1 MQHNVDYVA
10 LKKAAERTFNDKK
23 NGESQNMESE
33 KTVSNEINLSGGQ
46 QNRIARHKS
55 KLSVANI
62 IGIVLC
68 VLLFPGFLIN
78 VILLISSL
86 IKPDVPPSCFGI
98 TPLIVES
105 GSMSPSFEK
114 NDLIL
119 IRNTSENDKYE
130 KGTVVCY
137 RSGDVYVTHRIVKVS
152 EENGKTVYTTQG
164 DANNTPDRDTVGA
177 EQILGVYSTHFAGM
191 GNMLLFI
198 QTPIG
203 MILCVI
209 LPIFVI
215 FLIFTVPSRISQ
227 RKKRYKYL
235 TAKETKKDTEDKI

>member
-1 MQHNVDYVA
+1 MLQET
-10 LKKAAERTFNDKK
+10 LKKAVGRTFNDKQ
-23 NGESQNMESE
+23 NRESKKMESE
-33 KTVSNEINLSGGQ
+33 ETVNNEIGLPGGQ
-46 QNRIARHKS
+46 QNRIARHES
-55 KLSVANI
+55 KPSVANI
-62 IGIVLC
+62 IGIILC
-68 VLLFPGFLIN
+68 VLLFPGFLVN
-78 VILLISSL
+78 SILLISSL
-86 IKPDVPPSCFGI
+86 INPNVPPSCFGI

-114 NDLIL
+114 NDLVL
-119 IRNTSENDKYE
+119 IRNTSESDKYE

-164 DANNTPDRDTVGA
+164 DANNTPDRDTVKA

-191 GNMLLFI
+191 GNVLLFI

-203 MILCVI
+203 MILCVL

-215 FLIFTVPSRISQ
+215 FLIFTIPSKISQ
-227 RKKRYKYL
+227 RKRRYRYL
-235 TAKETKKDTEDKI
+235 AAKETKKNTEDKI

>member
-1 MQHNVDYVA
+1 
-10 LKKAAERTFNDKK
+10 
-23 NGESQNMESE
+23 MESE
-33 KTVSNEINLSGGQ
+33 ETVNNEISLSGEQ
-46 QNRIARHKS
+46 QNRIARHGS
-55 KLSVANI
+55 KPSVANI

-68 VLLFPGFLIN
+68 VLLFPGFLVN
-78 VILLISSL
+78 SILLISSL
-86 IKPDVPPSCFGI
+86 INPNVPPSCFGI

-114 NDLIL
+114 NDLVL

-164 DANNTPDRDTVGA
+164 DANNTPDRDTVKA

-191 GNMLLFI
+191 GNVLLFI

-203 MILCVI
+203 MILCVL

-215 FLIFTVPSRISQ
+215 FLIFTIPSRISQ
-227 RKKRYKYL
+227 RKRRYRYL
-235 TAKETKKDTEDKI
+235 AAKETKKDTEDKI

>member
-1 MQHNVDYVA
+1 
-10 LKKAAERTFNDKK
+10 
-23 NGESQNMESE
+23 MESE
-33 KTVSNEINLSGGQ
+33 KTLNNEIKLSEEQ
-46 QNRIARHKS
+46 HNRISHNKS
-55 KLSVANI
+55 RISTANI
-62 IGIVLC
+62 VGIVLC
-68 VLLFPGFLIN
+68 VLLFPGFLLN
-78 VILLISSL
+78 SILLISSL
-86 IKPDVPPSCFGI
+86 INPDVPPSCFGI

-130 KGTVVCY
+130 KGTVICY

-164 DANNTPDRDTVGA
+164 DANNTPDRDTVKA

-191 GNMLLFI
+191 GNVLLFI

-203 MILCVI
+203 MILCVL

-215 FLIFTVPSRISQ
+215 FLIFTVPSKISQ
-227 RKKRYKYL
+227 RKRRYRYL
-235 TAKETKKDTEDKI
+235 AKETKKNTEDKI

>member
-1 MQHNVDYVA
+1 MSIMLQET
-10 LKKAAERTFNDKK
+10 LKKAVGRTFNDKQ
-23 NGESQNMESE
+23 NRESKKMESE
-33 KTVSNEINLSGGQ
+33 ETVNNEIGLSGGQ
-46 QNRIARHKS
+46 QNRIARHES

-68 VLLFPGFLIN
+68 VLLFPGFLVN
-78 VILLISSL
+78 SILLISSL
-86 IKPDVPPSCFGI
+86 INPNVPPSCFGI

-114 NDLIL
+114 NDLVL
-119 IRNTSENDKYE
+119 IRNTSESDKYE

-164 DANNTPDRDTVGA
+164 DANNTPDRDTVKA
-177 EQILGVYSTHFAGM
+177 DQILGVYSTHFAGM
-191 GNMLLFI
+191 GNVLLFI

-203 MILCVI
+203 MILCVL

-215 FLIFTVPSRISQ
+215 FLIFTIPSKIRQ
-227 RKKRYKYL
+227 HKKRYRYL
-235 TAKETKKDTEDKI
+235 AKETKKDTEDKI